1 MDTTDIE
8 TALQKSMFFKGVSP
22 HQRQK
27 IATLCHLQLYARGD
41 KIFRQGDNG
50 EHLYLILEGQVVLER
65 SVNLGSR
72 PGNVMIEQLGHDRL
86 LGCWSTL
93 LNEPHILLSSAVCQK
108 ATRVLAFKGQALR
121 AVMESDLAL
130 GFIIFE
136 KLCFLMR
143 DRIQHAYGALEKM

>member
-1 MDTTDIE
+1 MDTTEIE
-8 TALQKSMFFKGVSP
+8 AALQNSMFFKGVSP

-27 IATLCHLQLYARGD
+27 IAALCEIQSYRRGD
-41 KIFRQGDNG
+41 KIFRQGEIG
-50 EHLYLILEGQVVLER
+50 QHLYLILKGQVVLER

-72 PGNVMIEQLGHDRL
+72 SGNVVIEQLGTNRL

-108 ATRVLAFKGQALR
+108 ATTLLAFKGQALR

-130 GFIIFE
+130 GFTLFE

-143 DRIQHAYGALEKM
+143 DRVQHAYGALEKM